1 MADPLAGARDGGEKP
16 VPGTFPAAGWSKQGG
31 RPLEAWDDE
40 ELVAACRRRDP
51 EAFGV
56 LVRRHQKTML
66 NLAYRMLGNL
76 EEACEVVQ
84 DAFLAAHR
92 GLDRF
97 RGEARFTTWLTA
109 ITLNQARNRLA
120 RLKPLRRREAYS
132 LDAPIATTD
141 GTVRPD
147 PPSGAPGPLE
157 LLEQQA
163 LRSRL
168 EGCIQAL
175 AVAFRE
181 VLVLRDLQDRSY
193 DEIGVLLNVRVG
205 TVKSRLFRARDQ
217 VRACLERAPGV
228 PP

>member
-1 MADPLAGARDGGEKP
+1 M
-16 VPGTFPAAGWSKQGG
+16 
-31 RPLEAWDDE
+31 EAWNDE

-120 RLKPLRRREAYS
+120 RLKPLRRRETYS
-132 LDAPIATTD
+132 LDAPIATPD

-147 PPSGAPGPLE
+147 PPSSAPGPLE

-175 AVAFRE
+175 AEAFRE

-193 DEIGVLLNVRVG
+193 DEIGALLNVRVG
-205 TVKSRLFRARDQ
+205 TVKSRLFRARDH
-217 VRACLERAPGV
+217 VRACLERAPGGS
-228 PP
+228 P

>member
-1 MADPLAGARDGGEKP
+1 
-16 VPGTFPAAGWSKQGG
+16 
-31 RPLEAWDDE
+31 
-40 ELVAACRRRDP
+40 
-51 EAFGV
+51 
-56 LVRRHQKTML
+56 L
-66 NLAYRMLGNL
+66 NLAYRMVGNL

-132 LDAPIATTD
+132 LDAPIATPEGD
-141 GTVRPD
+141 VRPE
-147 PPSGAPGPLE
+147 PPSNAPGPLE
-157 LLEQQA
+157 LLERRA
-163 LRSRL
+163 LRNRL

-175 AVAFRE
+175 AEAFRE

-193 DEIGVLLNVRVG
+193 EEIGALLKVREG
-205 TVKSRLFRARDQ
+205 TVKSRLFRARDS
-217 VRACLERAPGV
+217 VRACLEHAPGMS
-228 PP
+228 P